1 MPGIVLQGLSVA
13 ASLSQFRRQRYSR
26 VLSPEHKAKLIAAN
40 IARRGRKLTEET
52 KRKIG
57 KANRGR
63 KYPNRPPIS
72 EMTREKM
79 RDARLKW
86 WRAKKALQNPV
97 QRESRLTGKCREP
110 RLDAPAAF

>member
-63 KYPNRPPIS
+63 KYPNRPLIS
-72 EMTREKM
+72 ETTREKM
-79 RDARLKW
+79 RQARLEW
-86 WRAKKALQNPV
+86 WREQKAAENPV
-97 QRESRLTGKCREP
+97 QSERAMTGQSK
-110 RLDAPAAF
+110 